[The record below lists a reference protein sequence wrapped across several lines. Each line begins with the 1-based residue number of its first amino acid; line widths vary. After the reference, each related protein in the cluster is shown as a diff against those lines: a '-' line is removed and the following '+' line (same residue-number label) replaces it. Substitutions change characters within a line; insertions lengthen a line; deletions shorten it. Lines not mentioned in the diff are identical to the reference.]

1 MNGKRVCFSDPPEE
15 PVTTGTPSRVPARW
29 PEPVGKTVG
38 EVWGRRRADE
48 LPGKS
53 RQSGGD

>member
-15 PVTTGTPSRVPARW
+15 PVTTRTPSLVPERC

-38 EVWGRRRADE
+38 EVWG
-48 LPGKS
+48 
-53 RQSGGD
+53 